1 MTQLVIGYKP
11 GFGPVVAVLRN
22 DNDDFTQVPVTD
34 YSKFFLSTEGQDLS
48 YMFDKYHFTNG
59 FNASIYDPGSSS
71 TQGNTYSLDGNP
83 VATCKRGISVVPVQF
98 SSTQLYWNYNE
109 IFPRFPNLGGV
120 IPVFEV
126 KLIDAND
133 RVDLFRFDGAPGNT
147 RLYSTGFLYSG
158 VTNEVTPSSGTPI
171 HANVPY
177 DMIHPSF
184 NYSGWV
190 GKASNAP
197 TPLSSVVVL
206 NRGDNRRF
214 LSCQWDLPAN
224 NAPLPYPNNT
234 PVVGQEVVSISPAG
248 FKVARRGETTNSSNP
263 RSFLINSDKAP
274 MMCIMMDE
282 TPIIPAGGSVY
293 RPNKAPFSLHPT
305 MFLDAIMR
313 YSGMEY
319 SIPPVDPTVSRSG
332 KECRFFY
339 KIDANGITFYNEG
352 DYAVGCK
359 YMIYATSIEG
369 NTSGGVDIIRKVEGE
384 FIQIKRPGSS
394 DTAPSVNEVMLDTR
408 FPSVRILKEGWIPI
422 SAFSTGNSL
431 NNLYGTHAAV
441 VPFENHPGMFIFPKV
456 IGNWPKM
463 MAQGYYRSLRPP
475 SVVQWRTSNYCMTTV
490 VEANR
495 MVVHLSPGAPTDVR
509 ADSGFQYSMPD
520 PIGVRYYVFGAT
532 QI

>member
-22 DNDDFTQVPVTD
+22 DNDDFAQVPVTD

-48 YMFDKYHFTNG
+48 YMFDKYHLTVALSLNNYAVSDTPFQG
-59 FNASIYDPGSSS
+59 RAYPIEGSG
-71 TQGNTYSLDGNP
+71 TT
-83 VATCKRGISVVPVQF
+83 AKRGVTVAQANLQPDRI
-98 SSTQLYWNYNE
+98 YWGYCE
-109 IFPRFPNLGGV
+109 LFGRFPELGM
-120 IPVFEV
+120 IPVFEI
-126 KLIDAND
+126 KLIDANG
-133 RVDLFRFDGAPGNT
+133 RVKLFDFDGAEGNK
-147 RLYSTGFLYSG
+147 RLNSIGVLYNSVINEVEPATGNVINNPLAYYKLHSSYAYTGWAGRATNSPSPENTFIDADRSFYSTL
-158 VTNEVTPSSGTPI
+158 
-171 HANVPY
+171 
-177 DMIHPSF
+177 
-184 NYSGWV
+184 
-190 GKASNAP
+190 
-197 TPLSSVVVL
+197 
-206 NRGDNRRF
+206 

-224 NAPLPYPNNT
+224 NAPLPHPNSA
-234 PVVGQEVVSISPAG
+234 PVPGQEVVSISPAG
-248 FKVARRGETTNSSNP
+248 FKVARRGETTSSSNP

-293 RPNKAPFSLHPT
+293 RPNKAPFNLHPT

-408 FPSVRILKEGWIPI
+408 FPSVRILKEDWIPI
-422 SAFSTGNSL
+422 SAFSPANSL
-431 NNLYGTHAAV
+431 NNLFGTHAAV
-441 VPFENHPGMFIFPKV
+441 VPFENHSGMFIFPKV
-456 IGNWPKM
+456 IGNWPKTI
-463 MAQGYYRSLRPP
+463 AQGYYRSLRPP
-475 SVVQWRTSNYCMTTV
+475 NVVSWYCSNYCMTTV

-495 MVVHLSPGAPTDVR
+495 MVIHMSPGQPTDHLANGGVT
-509 ADSGFQYSMPD
+509 YMPD